1 MVDVPS
7 RNIKF
12 VCKCLGDLCM
22 RIGDGHKPGAR
33 NTTELTSRLLHEA
46 HVVAVPGEAFG
57 TQEHIRLSYA
67 VAQSVVDE
75 GLVRMKSFFAGL

>member
-1 MVDVPS
+1 MVAVPS

-33 NTTELTSRLLHEA
+33 NTMGKIGSINA
-46 HVVAVPGEAFG
+46 P
-57 TQEHIRLSYA
+57 
-67 VAQSVVDE
+67 
-75 GLVRMKSFFAGL
+75 